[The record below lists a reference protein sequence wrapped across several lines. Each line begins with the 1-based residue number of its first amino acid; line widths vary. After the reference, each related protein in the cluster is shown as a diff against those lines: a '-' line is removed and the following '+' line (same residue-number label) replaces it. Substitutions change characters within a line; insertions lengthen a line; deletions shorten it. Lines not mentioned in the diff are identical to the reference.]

1 MNQKEI
7 RVKIFN
13 SEYNLQGENT
23 EKVER
28 VSDYVDG
35 IMNRINSESPNQPE
49 ETIAVVSALNIAEEY
64 FKEKDM
70 KTEVEKEYSAL
81 LNECE
86 TKIKSIS
93 DIIDENL
100 YFEIKFFRSL
110 HKVYQVFKKTAQ
122 TIVKHYIK
130 PTGLTIWEESSFKML
145 ITGLIRIYPEF
156 TDVV

>member
-35 IMNRINSESPNQPE
+35 IMNRINSESPNQSE

-64 FKEKDM
+64 FKEKDL
-70 KTEVEKEYSAL
+70 KTNFEKDYSAL
-81 LNECE
+81 MDEFE
-86 TKIKSIS
+86 TKIKAIS
-93 DIIDENL
+93 ELIDENL
-100 YFEIKFFRSL
+100 
-110 HKVYQVFKKTAQ
+110 
-122 TIVKHYIK
+122 
-130 PTGLTIWEESSFKML
+130 
-145 ITGLIRIYPEF
+145 
-156 TDVV
+156 

>member
-100 YFEIKFFRSL
+100 
-110 HKVYQVFKKTAQ
+110 
-122 TIVKHYIK
+122 
-130 PTGLTIWEESSFKML
+130 
-145 ITGLIRIYPEF
+145 
-156 TDVV
+156 